1 MQQLPQNEAIS
12 TEISACLAT
21 THCTLPSAYNAC
33 NNAAIAG
40 LVLALGTEIYVFLL
54 VQSHLNMNPKYY
66 PIVKSGHRVLTAYFK
81 Y

>member
-12 TEISACLAT
+12 TEISAWLAT

-40 LVLALGTEIYVFLL
+40 LVLALGTEIYF
-54 VQSHLNMNPKYY
+54 Y
-66 PIVKSGHRVLTAYFK
+66 
-81 Y
+81 